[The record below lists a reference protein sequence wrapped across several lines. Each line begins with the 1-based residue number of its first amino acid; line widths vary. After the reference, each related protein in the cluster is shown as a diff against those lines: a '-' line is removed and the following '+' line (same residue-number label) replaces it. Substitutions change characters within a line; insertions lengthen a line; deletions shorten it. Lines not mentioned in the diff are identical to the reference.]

1 MRRTFVCV
9 LDKSGKVLRP
19 LYCVGIEKDSPI
31 RGLKIMLDSNRF
43 FAKLLGRS
51 SSLKVDASNF
61 TKAKNM
67 LDPHVL
73 TILSNQNFMAM
84 SLFANGKA
92 IGIVYA
98 DASTG
103 EDCISDKEYQA
114 FQKICQCTCTALN
127 NYVQKR
133 KAG

>member
-1 MRRTFVCV
+1 
-9 LDKSGKVLRP
+9 
-19 LYCVGIEKDSPI
+19 
-31 RGLKIMLDSNRF
+31 MLDSNRF

-51 SSLKVDASNF
+51 SSLKVDLSNF
-61 TKAKNM
+61 SKAKHM
-67 LDPHVL
+67 LDANVL
-73 TILSNQNFMAM
+73 TTLSNQNFMAM

-114 FQKICQCTCTALN
+114 FQKICQSAGNALDS
-127 NYVQKR
+127 YVQKR
-133 KAG
+133 KTG